1 MKNMKQN
8 KNVRNMRTDALPQD
22 GASWADA
29 LWEGTDLTHEA
40 LRIHDIIPSTDKDCN
55 KALRDCIVELVDGG
69 LEHYLL
75 NANIKQVFVYDEA
88 TRDTVDVLEDTD
100 GVCYWLSK
108 TANPI
113 CMIGVCTRA
122 INQGHDYLMGV
133 LLHELAH
140 GMMRFEEEEHTFA
153 FYVLLDAL
161 AKQVNDMFGCNI
173 DPSYTDM
180 DVADAGRIMIGSLRN
195 NNDSADHGVE
205 HDLESIRSRHN
216 KRTGGK

>member
-1 MKNMKQN
+1 MKNETK
-8 KNVRNMRTDALPQD
+8 NMRTDALPQD

-40 LRIHDIIPSTDKDCN
+40 LRIHDIIPSTDKACN
-55 KALRDCIVELVDGG
+55 KALQDCIVDLVDGG

-75 NANIKQVFVYDEA
+75 NANVKQIFVYDEA
-88 TRDTVDVLEDTD
+88 TRDAVDVLDGTD
-100 GVCYWLSK
+100 GVCYWCSK

-113 CMIGVCTRA
+113 SMIGICTRA

-140 GMMRFEEEEHTFA
+140 GMMRFEEAEHTFA

-161 AKQVNDMFGCNI
+161 AKQINDIFGCNI

-180 DVADAGRIMIGSLRN
+180 DVEDAGRIMIGSLRASRN
-195 NNDSADHGVE
+195 NTDGVDR
-205 HDLESIRSRHN
+205 DLESIRSRHN